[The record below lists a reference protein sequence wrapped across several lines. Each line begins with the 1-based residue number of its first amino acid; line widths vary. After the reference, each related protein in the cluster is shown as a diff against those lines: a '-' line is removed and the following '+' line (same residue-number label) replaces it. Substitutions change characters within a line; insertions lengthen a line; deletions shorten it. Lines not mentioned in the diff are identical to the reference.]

1 MVDAAG
7 TPREILEVYVRPWLR
22 AVAGTEPSFHWD
34 VALGEGVA
42 RWTGDG
48 GVTEV
53 VVPSRIFPDGISE
66 LSLETVAGPPGACYV
81 HDEAGGELRVRVPAG
96 AQVELRFARG

>member
-22 AVAGTEPSFHWD
+22 A
-34 VALGEGVA
+34 
-42 RWTGDG
+42 
-48 GVTEV
+48 TEV